1 MNGTRSDTI
10 DFYQNIAIALLSVL
24 AVFLFSR
31 TEIFSLGWE
40 TLSVGLQ
47 FVSEPSASG
56 AEGVADGALTV
67 PLRFAATGVYGGV
80 YGRYVNVAANTGET
94 RFRAVRRLFADA
106 LEPQTPFDEITRD
119 AFLNAIRGTSLYCD
133 FLTPL
138 PLSVLSGLMEAPS
151 DDERLT
157 RSIALTK
164 EGNGANLLLWDG
176 DGQYYSRAA
185 PVSRRE
191 LEDTVRRYE
200 LGNGVFAFDLAET
213 DDAYRK
219 IAPLSLFASETPSM
233 PVYSAA
239 GGVSDLDKLLTAFGF
254 NPLTKK
260 RYTEANSTEVIMEGT
275 RSVRVRTN
283 GSVYYQSGGR
293 GDLSVDAA
301 GDLPTTWEAVK
312 DCAALLNGI
321 LLSQGCAAVRPL
333 EARREG
339 ENTVLR
345 FGYAL
350 NGAPVSFSDGGS
362 AAVVTLERRKI
373 ASVELR
379 PRRYAATDTQ
389 SLLLPLTQALGVA
402 GLHSGAEL
410 RLGYQ
415 DTGGSRLS
423 AQWFAMSTAPDA
435 ASPRMT
441 EES

>member
-1 MNGTRSDTI
+1 MSGQRSDTI
-10 DFYQNIAIALLSVL
+10 DFFQNIAIALLSAL
-24 AVFLFSR
+24 ALFLFSR
-31 TEIFSLGWE
+31 TEIFSLAWDA
-40 TLSVGLQ
+40 LADSFQ

-56 AEGVADGALTV
+56 AESVSANVLTV

-94 RFRAVRRLFADA
+94 RFRAVRQLFADA
-106 LEPQTPFDEITRD
+106 LEPQTPFDEITQS
-119 AFLNAIRGTSLYCD
+119 AFLDSIRGTSLYCD

-138 PLSVLSGLMEAPS
+138 PLSVLSGLMEAPC

-157 RSIALTK
+157 RSMALTK
-164 EGNGANLLLWDG
+164 EANGVNLLLWDG
-176 DGQYYSRAA
+176 DGRYYTRAA

-191 LEDTVRRYE
+191 LEDTVGRYE
-200 LGNGVFAFDLAET
+200 LGNGVFAADLAET

-233 PVYSAA
+233 PVYSAV
-239 GGVSDLDKLLTAFGF
+239 GGISDADKLLTAFRF

-301 GDLPTTWEAVK
+301 GDVPTSWEAVK

-321 LLSQGCAAVRPL
+321 LLAQGCAAVRPL
-333 EARREG
+333 EVRREG
-339 ENTVLR
+339 ENAVLR

-362 AAVVTLERRKI
+362 AAVVTLERKKI

-389 SLLLPLTQALGVA
+389 SLLLPLAQALGVA
-402 GLHSGAEL
+402 GLYPGAEL

-423 AQWFAMSTAPDA
+423 AQWFASATAPE
-435 ASPRMT
+435 SPPPIT
-441 EES
+441 DES